1 MDWLNIY
8 GLLIL
13 VVIMI
18 PNIIYAIKCKDGFQN
33 KFENKTLELFEQIS
47 RFGSFGFMAIN
58 VLYFGFWFDN
68 ALSVYLTVNSFLVS
82 LYCIIWFACGKSES
96 LFKALAL
103 SIIPSAIFIF
113 SGIMLL
119 HIPLI
124 IFQYFSQSATSQS
137 AIKIVSYRAIRI
149 F

>member
-47 RFGSFGFMAIN
+47 RFGSFGFMVIN

-68 ALSVYLTVNSFLVS
+68 ALSVYLTVNGFLVS
-82 LYCIIWFACGKSES
+82 LYCIIWFACGTSE
-96 LFKALAL
+96 
-103 SIIPSAIFIF
+103 
-113 SGIMLL
+113 
-119 HIPLI
+119 
-124 IFQYFSQSATSQS
+124 
-137 AIKIVSYRAIRI
+137 
-149 F
+149 

>member
-8 GLLIL
+8 GLIIL

-47 RFGSFGFMAIN
+47 RFGSFGFMVIN
-58 VLYFGFWFDN
+58 VLYFEFWFDN
-68 ALSVYLTVNSFLVS
+68 ALSVYLTVNGFLVS

-103 SIIPSAIFIF
+103 SIIPSTIFIF

-124 IFQYFSQSATSQS
+124 IFSILFAVCHIT
-137 AIKIVSYRAIRI
+137 ISYKNSIL
-149 F
+149 